1 MAGSVELFS
10 WKPKIEISHLNLLAS
25 LLRYLEY
32 YQTKDVQLAG
42 FNGGKAAIHQ
52 KQGWSLVCR
61 SGRQSKVKTDKVS
74 FHPVGHASAH
84 SSTLCFF

>member
-1 MAGSVELFS
+1 MELFS
-10 WKPKIEISHLNLLAS
+10 WKPKIEISHLNLLSS

-32 YQTKDVQLAG
+32 YQMKDGQLAG
-42 FNGGKAAIHQ
+42 FNGGKAAIQQ

-61 SGRQSKVKTDKVS
+61 SGRQRKVKIDKVS

-84 SSTLCFF
+84 SSMLCFF